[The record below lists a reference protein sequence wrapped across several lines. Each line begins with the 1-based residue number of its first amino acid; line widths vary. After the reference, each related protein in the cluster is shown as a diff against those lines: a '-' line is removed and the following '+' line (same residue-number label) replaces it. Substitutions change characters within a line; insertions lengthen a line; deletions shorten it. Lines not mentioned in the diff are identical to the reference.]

1 MKKGGAKQSSTHKA
15 VDDFLAASTVPAGQ
29 EARKEHEQKNKERLK
44 ELKEKYM
51 QGLFMPSVS
60 INFEQLGRIYI
71 ICSVFSGMAAG
82 TFGLA
87 AFEGI
92 FFWILSSLVTATLVA
107 TKLFLGPKDNDGNS
121 KFFKNAF
128 QVAYSHAFGNSMT
141 YMLFW
146 IMFYNVV
153 HVV

>member
-1 MKKGGAKQSSTHKA
+1 
-15 VDDFLAASTVPAGQ
+15 
-29 EARKEHEQKNKERLK
+29 
-44 ELKEKYM
+44 M
-51 QGLFMPSVS
+51 QNIFMPSVQ

-82 TFGLA
+82 TFGFA

-92 FFWILSSLVTATLVA
+92 FFWIVACLTTATLVA
-107 TKLFLGPKDNDGNS
+107 VKLTLGPKDADGNS

-128 QVAYSHAFGNSMT
+128 SVAYGSAFGNSMT
-141 YMLFW
+141 FMLFW

-153 HVV
+153 HVI

>member
-1 MKKGGAKQSSTHKA
+1 
-15 VDDFLAASTVPAGQ
+15 
-29 EARKEHEQKNKERLK
+29 
-44 ELKEKYM
+44 
-51 QGLFMPSVS
+51 
-60 INFEQLGRIYI
+60 
-71 ICSVFSGMAAG
+71 MAAG

-92 FFWILSSLVTATLVA
+92 FFYLFSSFLTASLVALR
-107 TKLFLGPKDNDGNS
+107 LMIGEKDAEGNS
-121 KFFKNAF
+121 KYFKNAV
-128 QVAYSHAFGNSMT
+128 QVAYSHAFANSMT

>member
-1 MKKGGAKQSSTHKA
+1 
-15 VDDFLAASTVPAGQ
+15 
-29 EARKEHEQKNKERLK
+29 
-44 ELKEKYM
+44 
-51 QGLFMPSVS
+51 
-60 INFEQLGRIYI
+60 
-71 ICSVFSGMAAG
+71 MAAG

-92 FFWILSSLVTATLVA
+92 IFWVVASFVTASLVAM
-107 TKLFLGPKDNDGNS
+107 KLMLGPKDYDGNS
-121 KFFKNAF
+121 KYFRNAF
-128 QVAYSHAFGNSMT
+128 QAAYGGAFGNSMT